1 MLIVICEMR
10 KEYVIYISDFKFIRK
25 SKPKKGNVKECSN
38 YRTIAPFSHAS
49 KVMLK
54 ILQAGLQQYMHQ
66 ELPDVQ
72 AGLRKGRGTRDQI
85 ANAQWII
92 KKSKR
97 VPEKHLL
104 LLYWLRQSLWLCG
117 SQQTL
122 ENSSRDGNTRPADL
136 PPEKSVCR
144 SRSNG

>member
-1 MLIVICEMR
+1 M
-10 KEYVIYISDFKFIRK
+10 
-25 SKPKKGNVKECSN
+25 PKKGNVKECSN
-38 YRTIAPFSHAS
+38 YHTIALISHVT
-49 KVMLK
+49 KVMFK
-54 ILQAGLQQYMHQ
+54 ILQPRLQQYMNQ

-104 LLYWLRQSLWLCG
+104 LLY
-117 SQQTL
+117 
-122 ENSSRDGNTRPADL
+122 
-136 PPEKSVCR
+136 
-144 SRSNG
+144 